1 MARKWCLFF
10 SRLSTL
16 KYLFFG
22 TFLSL
27 LIIFSPNQ
35 TIAAPTPGQLN
46 QRGFTQLH
54 QGLTSAALQTWES
67 AYRAY
72 KKLND
77 TEGMRGSLINQSL
90 ALQANASYSR
100 ACQTLIQALKMENW
114 VCQPIHLQR
123 FSQTEYQER
132 LNQALQNQPLQNVQ
146 VVGLRNLGDVLRQLG
161 NPEASSLVLNKARE
175 IAQNFGLEAP
185 NLLLSLAHTER
196 SLFEQAKSRYNFIDE
211 PLSKQEALNTAQ
223 VKLMAA
229 LELYQNINTI
239 PAQLNQLSLLLES
252 SDPNPQLIQ
261 SLVQALLTNDHQ
273 FAELPTIEAIY
284 ARIQLAQSLIK
295 INDKLSTALALSQT
309 ALSLADELDNQ
320 RAKSSALGTLANVY
334 IHLGQESKSIKYL
347 SQAMGIA
354 QSAEAWDIAYEW
366 QWQLGQLYNKSHRI
380 QEAIQAYAAAIHSL
394 ELVRSSI
401 LSLNPE
407 IQFAFK
413 DKVEPVYQEYMEL
426 LLSQDNINFRQIIQT
441 QEQLKLAELENFLQC
456 GSLIPKFSL
465 LDVQDSYI
473 KIPHTIYLI
482 KLKNKIEV
490 ILRNPEGDF
499 YHHNLELNSAEDSIN
514 TLIKFLQNQRFN
526 SFAETDFMI
535 YPQSLYKLLL
545 APISKYLPETGNLIF
560 VLDTYFQNLPI
571 SMLHDGEKYLIDS
584 YNISVPSSSQF
595 YQDKAF
601 KPGQLRALVAAISEE
616 SPSFRDSLVP
626 PNLNPLPEVKAEIK
640 NIRKNTV
647 STSELLNHQFTSD
660 RFRQKIGNSPL
671 PVVHVSTHAQ
681 FSSDPEQTF
690 ILAWDRPMN
699 LLDLNALLKR
709 QNSQSSIDLLVLS
722 ACQTAKG
729 DRRSALGI
737 AGLAAQSGARSTI
750 ATLWLV
756 NSDSTVQLISKF
768 YEGLKNG
775 LPKAEALRQ
784 AQLSLLSNPKYTHPY
799 YWAAFVLVGAWD

>member
-1 MARKWCLFF
+1 
-10 SRLSTL
+10 
-16 KYLFFG
+16 
-22 TFLSL
+22 L

-46 QRGFTQLH
+46 QKGFTQLH

-77 TEGMRGSLINQSL
+77 TEGMTGSLINQSL

-114 VCQPIHLQR
+114 VCHPIHLQR

-132 LNQALQNQPLQNVQ
+132 LNQALQNQPLQKVQ

-161 NPEASSLVLNKARE
+161 NPESSSLVLNKAST
-175 IAQNFGLEAP
+175 IAQDIGLEAP

-196 SLFEQAKSRYNFIDE
+196 SLFAQAKSRYEFIDE

-229 LELYQNINTI
+229 LELYQQINTI
-239 PAQLNQLSLLLES
+239 PAQLNQLNLLLES

-261 SLVQALLTNDHQ
+261 SLVQILLTNQDQ
-273 FAELPTIEAIY
+273 FSELPTIEAIY
-284 ARIQLAQSLIK
+284 ARIKLAQCLLT
-295 INDKLSTALALSQT
+295 INDKLSTALALSQK
-309 ALSLADELDNQ
+309 ALSLADKLENQ
-320 RAKSSALGTLANVY
+320 RAKSFALGTLANVY

-354 QSAEAWDIAYEW
+354 QSVEAWDIAYEW
-366 QWQLGQLYNKSHRI
+366 QWQLGQLYKKSNRI
-380 QEAIQAYAAAIHSL
+380 QEAIQAYTAAVHSL
-394 ELVRSSI
+394 ELVRNSI
-401 LSLNPE
+401 LSINPE

-456 GSLIPKFSL
+456 GNLIPKFSL
-465 LDVQDSYI
+465 LDVQDSSS

-482 KLKNKIEV
+482 KLKNQIEV

-499 YHHNLELNSAEDSIN
+499 YHHNLELNLAEDSIN

-526 SFAETDFMI
+526 SFAETDFLL

-584 YNISVPSSSQF
+584 YNISVASSSQF
-595 YQDKAF
+595 YQNQAF
-601 KPGQLRALVAAISEE
+601 KPGQLRALVAAISEK

-640 NIRKNTV
+640 SIRKNTV

-660 RFRQKIGNSPL
+660 RFRQKIANSPL
-671 PVVHVSTHAQ
+671 PVIHVSTHAQ

-699 LLDLNALLKR
+699 LWDLNVLLKR

-784 AQLSLLSNPKYTHPY
+784 AQLSLLSSPKYSHPY

>member
-1 MARKWCLFF
+1 MARKWYLFF

-16 KYLFFG
+16 KYLFLG
-22 TFLSL
+22 IFLSL

-46 QRGFTQLH
+46 QKGFTQLH

-77 TEGMRGSLINQSL
+77 TEGMTGSLINQSL

-114 VCQPIHLQR
+114 VCHPIHLQR

-132 LNQALQNQPLQNVQ
+132 LNQALQNQPLQKVQ

-161 NPEASSLVLNKARE
+161 NPESSSLVLNKAST
-175 IAQNFGLEAP
+175 IAQDIGLEAP

-196 SLFEQAKSRYNFIDE
+196 SLFAQAKSRYEFIDE

-229 LELYQNINTI
+229 LELYQQINTI
-239 PAQLNQLSLLLES
+239 PAQLNQLNLLLES

-261 SLVQALLTNDHQ
+261 SLVQILLTNQDQ
-273 FAELPTIEAIY
+273 FSELPTIEAIY
-284 ARIQLAQSLIK
+284 ARIKLAQCLLT
-295 INDKLSTALALSQT
+295 INDKLSTALALSQK
-309 ALSLADELDNQ
+309 ALSLADKLENQ
-320 RAKSSALGTLANVY
+320 RAKSFALGTLANVY

-354 QSAEAWDIAYEW
+354 QSVEAWDIAYEW
-366 QWQLGQLYNKSHRI
+366 QWQLGQLYKKSNRI
-380 QEAIQAYAAAIHSL
+380 QEAIQAYTAAVHSL
-394 ELVRSSI
+394 ELVRNSI
-401 LSLNPE
+401 LSINPE

-456 GSLIPKFSL
+456 GNLIPKFSL
-465 LDVQDSYI
+465 LDVQDSSS

-482 KLKNKIEV
+482 KLKNQIEV

-499 YHHNLELNSAEDSIN
+499 YHHNLELNLAEDSIN

-526 SFAETDFMI
+526 SFAETDFLL

-584 YNISVPSSSQF
+584 YNISVASSSQF
-595 YQDKAF
+595 YQNQAF
-601 KPGQLRALVAAISEE
+601 KPGQLRALVAAISEK

-640 NIRKNTV
+640 SIRKNTV

-660 RFRQKIGNSPL
+660 RFRQKIANSPL
-671 PVVHVSTHAQ
+671 PVIHVSTHAQ

-699 LLDLNALLKR
+699 LWDLNVLLKR

-784 AQLSLLSNPKYTHPY
+784 AQLSLLSSPKYSHPY

>member
-16 KYLFFG
+16 KYLFCG
-22 TFLSL
+22 IFLSL
-27 LIIFSPNQ
+27 LIIFAPNQ
-35 TIAAPTPGQLN
+35 TIAAPTPRQLN

-77 TEGMRGSLINQSL
+77 TEGMTGSLINQSL

-100 ACQTLIQALKMENW
+100 ACQTLIQALKMEKW

-161 NPEASSLVLNKARE
+161 NPDASSLVLNKARE
-175 IAQNFGLEAP
+175 TAQDIGLEAP

-196 SLFEQAKSRYNFIDE
+196 SLFAQAKSRYEFIDE

-229 LELYQNINTI
+229 LELYQQINTI

-261 SLVQALLTNDHQ
+261 SLVQTLLTNHHQ
-273 FAELPTIEAIY
+273 FSELPTIEAIY

-295 INDKLSTALALSQT
+295 INDKLSTALALSEK
-309 ALSLADELDNQ
+309 ALSLAEKLENQ
-320 RAKSSALGTLANVY
+320 RAKSFALGTLANVY

-354 QSAEAWDIAYEW
+354 QSVEAWDIAYKW
-366 QWQLGQLYNKSHRI
+366 QWQLGQLYRKSNVM
-380 QEAIQAYAAAIHSL
+380 QGAVQAYTAAVHSL

-401 LSLNPE
+401 LSINPE

-413 DKVEPVYQEYMEL
+413 DKVEPVYQEYIEL
-426 LLSQDNINFRQIIQT
+426 LLSQDNINFRKIIQT

-456 GSLIPKFSL
+456 GNLIPKFSL
-465 LDVQDSYI
+465 LDVQDSSI

-482 KLKNKIEV
+482 KLKNRIEV

-499 YHHNLELNSAEDSIN
+499 YHHNLELNLAEDSIN
-514 TLIKFLQNQRFN
+514 TLIKFRQNQRFN
-526 SFAETDFMI
+526 SFAETDFLL
-535 YPQSLYKLLL
+535 YPQSIYKLLL

-571 SMLHDGEKYLIDS
+571 SMLHDGKKYLIDS
-584 YNISVPSSSQF
+584 YSISVASSSQF
-595 YQDKAF
+595 YLNQAF

-616 SPSFRDSLVP
+616 SPSFRHSLVP
-626 PNLNPLPEVKAEIK
+626 PNLHPLPEVKAEIK
-640 NIRKNTV
+640 SIRKNTV

-660 RFRQKIGNSPL
+660 RFRQKIANSPL
-671 PVVHVSTHAQ
+671 PVIHVSTHAQ

-699 LLDLNALLKR
+699 LWDLNVLLKR

-784 AQLSLLSNPKYTHPY
+784 AQLSLLSSPKYSHPY

>member
-1 MARKWCLFF
+1 M
-10 SRLSTL
+10 
-16 KYLFFG
+16 
-22 TFLSL
+22 

-46 QRGFTQLH
+46 QKGFTQLH

-77 TEGMRGSLINQSL
+77 TEGMTGSLINQSL

-114 VCQPIHLQR
+114 VCHPIHLQR

-132 LNQALQNQPLQNVQ
+132 LNQALQNQPLQKVQ

-161 NPEASSLVLNKARE
+161 NPESSSLVLNKAST
-175 IAQNFGLEAP
+175 IAQDIGLEAP

-196 SLFEQAKSRYNFIDE
+196 SLFAQAKSRYEFIDE

-229 LELYQNINTI
+229 LELYQQINTI
-239 PAQLNQLSLLLES
+239 PAQLNQLNLLLES

-261 SLVQALLTNDHQ
+261 SLVQILLTNQDQ
-273 FAELPTIEAIY
+273 FSELPTIEAIY
-284 ARIQLAQSLIK
+284 ARIKLAQCLLT
-295 INDKLSTALALSQT
+295 INDKLSTALALSQK
-309 ALSLADELDNQ
+309 ALSLADKLENQ
-320 RAKSSALGTLANVY
+320 RAKSFALGTLANVY

-354 QSAEAWDIAYEW
+354 QSVEAWDIAYEW
-366 QWQLGQLYNKSHRI
+366 QWQLGQLYKKSNRI
-380 QEAIQAYAAAIHSL
+380 QEAIQAYTAAVHSL
-394 ELVRSSI
+394 ELVRNSI
-401 LSLNPE
+401 LSINPE

-456 GSLIPKFSL
+456 GNLIPKFSL
-465 LDVQDSYI
+465 LDVQDSSS

-482 KLKNKIEV
+482 KLKNQIEV

-499 YHHNLELNSAEDSIN
+499 YHHNLELNLAEDSIN

-526 SFAETDFMI
+526 SFAETDFLL

-584 YNISVPSSSQF
+584 YNISVASSSQF
-595 YQDKAF
+595 YQNQAF
-601 KPGQLRALVAAISEE
+601 KPGQLRALVAAISEK

-640 NIRKNTV
+640 SIRKNTV

-660 RFRQKIGNSPL
+660 RFRQKIANSPL
-671 PVVHVSTHAQ
+671 PVIHVSTHAQ

-699 LLDLNALLKR
+699 LWDLNVLLKR

-784 AQLSLLSNPKYTHPY
+784 AQLSLLSSPKYSHPY

>member
-16 KYLFFG
+16 KYLFCG
-22 TFLSL
+22 IFLSL

-77 TEGMRGSLINQSL
+77 TEGMTGSLINQSL

-100 ACQTLIQALKMENW
+100 ACQTLIQALEMENW

-161 NPEASSLVLNKARE
+161 NPEASALVLNKARE
-175 IAQNFGLEAP
+175 IAQDIGLEAP

-196 SLFEQAKSRYNFIDE
+196 SLFEQAKSRYDFIDE
-211 PLSKQEALNTAQ
+211 PLSKQKALNTAQ
-223 VKLMAA
+223 DKLMAA
-229 LELYQNINTI
+229 LELYQKINTI

-261 SLVQALLTNDHQ
+261 SLVQTLLTNHHQ
-273 FAELPTIEAIY
+273 FSQLPTIEAIY

-320 RAKSSALGTLANVY
+320 RAKSSALGTIANVY

-354 QSAEAWDIAYEW
+354 QSVEAWDIAYEW
-366 QWQLGQLYNKSHRI
+366 QWQLGQLYKKSNRI
-380 QEAIQAYAAAIHSL
+380 QEAIPAYTAAVHSL
-394 ELVRSSI
+394 ELVRNSI
-401 LSLNPE
+401 LSINPE

-456 GSLIPKFSL
+456 GNLIPKFSL
-465 LDVQDSYI
+465 LDVQDSSI

-482 KLKNKIEV
+482 KLKNRIEV

-499 YHHNLELNSAEDSIN
+499 YHHNLEVNLAEDTIN
-514 TLIKFLQNQRFN
+514 TLIDFLQNQRFN
-526 SFAETDFMI
+526 SFAETDFML

-545 APISKYLPETGNLIF
+545 APISKYLPDTGNLIF

-584 YNISVPSSSQF
+584 YNISVASSSQF
-595 YQDKAF
+595 YQNQAF

-616 SPSFRDSLVP
+616 SPSFKDSLVP

-647 STSELLNHQFTSD
+647 STSELLNHEFTSD
-660 RFRQKIGNSPL
+660 RFRQKIANSPL
-671 PVVHVSTHAQ
+671 PVIHVSTHAQ

-699 LLDLNALLKR
+699 LWDLNVLLKR

-784 AQLSLLSNPKYTHPY
+784 AQLSLLSSPKYSHPY

>member
-16 KYLFFG
+16 KYLFCG
-22 TFLSL
+22 IFLSL

-77 TEGMRGSLINQSL
+77 TEGMTGSLINQSL

-100 ACQTLIQALKMENW
+100 ACQTLIQALKMEKW

-123 FSQTEYQER
+123 FSQTEYQEH
-132 LNQALQNQPLQNVQ
+132 LNQALQNQPLQKVQ

-161 NPEASSLVLNKARE
+161 NPEASSLVLHKARE
-175 IAQNFGLEAP
+175 IAQDIGLKAP
-185 NLLLSLAHTER
+185 NLLLSLANTER
-196 SLFEQAKSRYNFIDE
+196 SLFEQAKSRYDFIDE

-229 LELYQNINTI
+229 LELYQQINTI
-239 PAQLNQLSLLLES
+239 PAQLNQLNLLLES

-261 SLVQALLTNDHQ
+261 SLVEALLTNHHQ
-273 FAELPTIEAIY
+273 FSQLPTIEAIY

-295 INDKLSTALALSQT
+295 INDKLSTALALSQK
-309 ALSLADELDNQ
+309 ALSLADKLENQ
-320 RAKSSALGTLANVY
+320 RAKSFALGTLANVY

-354 QSAEAWDIAYEW
+354 QSVEAWDIAYKW
-366 QWQLGQLYNKSHRI
+366 QWQLGQLYRKSNVM
-380 QEAIQAYAAAIHSL
+380 QGAVQAYTAAVHSL

-401 LSLNPE
+401 LSINPE

-426 LLSQDNINFRQIIQT
+426 LLSQDNINFREIIQT

-456 GSLIPKFSL
+456 GNLIPKFSL
-465 LDVQDSYI
+465 LDVQDSSI

-482 KLKNKIEV
+482 KLKNRIEV

-499 YHHNLELNSAEDSIN
+499 YHHNLEVNLAEDTIN
-514 TLIKFLQNQRFN
+514 TLIDFLQNQRFN
-526 SFAETDFMI
+526 SFAETDFML

-571 SMLHDGEKYLIDS
+571 SMLHDGKKYLIDS
-584 YNISVPSSSQF
+584 YSISVASSSQF
-595 YQDKAF
+595 YLNQAF

-616 SPSFRDSLVP
+616 SPSFRHSLVP
-626 PNLNPLPEVKAEIK
+626 PNLHPLPEVKAEIK
-640 NIRKNTV
+640 SIRKNTV

-660 RFRQKIGNSPL
+660 RFRQKIANSPL
-671 PVVHVSTHAQ
+671 PVIHVSTHAQ

-699 LLDLNALLKR
+699 LWDLNVLLKR

-784 AQLSLLSNPKYTHPY
+784 AQLSLLSSPKYSHPY

>member
-16 KYLFFG
+16 KYLFLG
-22 TFLSL
+22 IFLSL

-77 TEGMRGSLINQSL
+77 TEGMTGSLINQSL

-100 ACQTLIQALKMENW
+100 ACQTLIQALKMEKW

-123 FSQTEYQER
+123 FSQTEYQEH
-132 LNQALQNQPLQNVQ
+132 LNQALQNQPLQKVQ

-161 NPEASSLVLNKARE
+161 NPEASSLVLHKARE
-175 IAQNFGLEAP
+175 IAQDIGLKAP
-185 NLLLSLAHTER
+185 NLLLSLANTER
-196 SLFEQAKSRYNFIDE
+196 SLFEQAKSRYDFIDE

-229 LELYQNINTI
+229 LELYQQINTI
-239 PAQLNQLSLLLES
+239 PAQLNQLNLLLES

-261 SLVQALLTNDHQ
+261 SLVQNLLTNHHQ
-273 FAELPTIEAIY
+273 FSELPTIEAIY
-284 ARIQLAQSLIK
+284 ARIQLTQCLLT
-295 INDKLSTALALSQT
+295 INDKLSTALALSQK
-309 ALSLADELDNQ
+309 ALSLADKLENQ
-320 RAKSSALGTLANVY
+320 RAKSFALGTLANVY

-354 QSAEAWDIAYEW
+354 QSVEAWDIAYKW
-366 QWQLGQLYNKSHRI
+366 QWQLGQLYRKSNVM
-380 QEAIQAYAAAIHSL
+380 QGAVQAYTAAVHSL

-401 LSLNPE
+401 LSINPE

-426 LLSQDNINFRQIIQT
+426 LLSQDNINFREIIQT

-456 GSLIPKFSL
+456 GNLIPKFSL
-465 LDVQDSYI
+465 LDIKDSSI
-473 KIPHTIYLI
+473 AIPHTIYLI

-490 ILRNPEGDF
+490 ILRNPEGEF
-499 YHHNLELNSAEDSIN
+499 YHHTLEVNLAEDTIN

-526 SFAETDFMI
+526 SFAETDFLL
-535 YPQSLYKLLL
+535 YPQSIYKLLL

-571 SMLHDGEKYLIDS
+571 SMLHDGKKYLIDS
-584 YNISVPSSSQF
+584 YSISVASSSQF
-595 YQDKAF
+595 YLNQAF

-616 SPSFRDSLVP
+616 SPSFRHSLVP
-626 PNLNPLPEVKAEIK
+626 PNLHPLPEVKAEIK
-640 NIRKNTV
+640 SIRKNTV

-660 RFRQKIGNSPL
+660 RFRQKIRQPL
-671 PVVHVSTHAQ
+671 PIVHVSTHAQ

-699 LLDLNALLKR
+699 LWDLNALLKR

-784 AQLSLLSNPKYTHPY
+784 AKLSLLSNPKYSHPY